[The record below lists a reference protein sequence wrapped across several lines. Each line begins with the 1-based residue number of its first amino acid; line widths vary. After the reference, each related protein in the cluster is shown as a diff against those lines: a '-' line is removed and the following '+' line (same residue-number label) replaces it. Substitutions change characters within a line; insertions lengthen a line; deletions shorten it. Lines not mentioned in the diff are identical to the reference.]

1 MTNLSYSESDLA
13 YNSEVCKYAQNND
26 LTICNENKNKHK
38 RYLEVSN
45 KQSAAK
51 QRYDDMISNTY
62 REIQFTLNILVGIGL
77 MSYYVYNL
85 PKNIAQA

>member
-1 MTNLSYSESDLA
+1 MTNLSYNESDLA
-13 YNSEVCKYAQNND
+13 YNSNVCISASGSDTTTCDNNR
-26 LTICNENKNKHK
+26 NMHK
-38 RYLEVSN
+38 RYLEVTN

-77 MSYYVYNL
+77 MSYYVYNM
-85 PKNIAQA
+85 PKNIAQS